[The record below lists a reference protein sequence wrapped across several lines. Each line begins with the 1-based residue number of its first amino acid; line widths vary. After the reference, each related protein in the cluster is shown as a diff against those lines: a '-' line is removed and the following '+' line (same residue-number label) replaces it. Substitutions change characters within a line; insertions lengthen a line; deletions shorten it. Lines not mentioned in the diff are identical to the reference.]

1 MNFVQRDEA
10 VQALSLAYHS
20 GEHILLLGPPGTA
33 KTLLAETFSR
43 WRIVRC
49 TRSPS
54 RSTRSPI
61 GPIW

>member
-1 MNFVQRDEA
+1 MEFVQREEA
-10 VQALSLAYHS
+10 TLALTLSYYS